1 MLTSDHGPIP
11 KIVPDGHF
19 CSPLVD
25 PKEINERRAELWS
38 PNPPLRGID
47 YREGEEHELFEKL
60 VPLMKEFPFPAGRPE
75 TPGFFLGNDQFG
87 GLDAYVYFGM
97 LRLLKPERLLEMGAG
112 FTTMLAVETRE
123 RFLGERPLIVC
134 VEPFPTADRAQA
146 LSGKVLF
153 LKEPVWAINPA
164 MVEQLESGDLLFVD
178 CSHVSKT
185 GSDVHTIYFD
195 LFPRLKPGVFIHI
208 HDIFLPFEY
217 PYNWVAEQGRHWN
230 EQYLLLALLTDSKRY
245 EIVFSCAFFSAY
257 HQDAIVQGLGRELA
271 GGSLWLRVASKS

>member
-25 PKEINERRAELWS
+25 PEEIKPRKGELWS
-38 PNPPLRGID
+38 ATPSLRGID
-47 YREGEEHELFEKL
+47 YRELEEVRLFEQL
-60 VPLMKEFPFPAGRPE
+60 APLMKEFPFPVERPDQ
-75 TPGFFLGNDQFG
+75 PGFFLRNDQFG
-87 GLDAYVYFGM
+87 GLDAYVYFAM
-97 LRLLKPERLLEMGAG
+97 LRHLKPERLLEIGAG

-123 RFLGERPLIVC
+123 RFIGDKPLIAC

-153 LKEPVWAINPA
+153 LKEAIWAVNPA
-164 MVEQLESGDLLFVD
+164 MVEQLEAGDVLFVD

-185 GSDVHTIYFD
+185 GSDTHTIYFD
-195 LFPRLKPGVFIHI
+195 LFPRLKPGVYIHI

-217 PYNWVAEQGRHWN
+217 PYNWVVEQGRHWN

-245 EIVFSCAFFSAY
+245 EIVFSCAFFGAY
-257 HQDAIVQGLGRELA
+257 HQDEIMTALGRELD
-271 GGSLWLRVASKS
+271 GGSLWLRVRS